1 MRLHKDVESSSGSSN
16 FSHVSNG
23 DDKESNVIS
32 SPLPTSRSL
41 SLMPFIA
48 GKDDCW
54 DVNHDYY
61 VCLKTAKCR
70 SNCQEHGNVDG
81 RCNGSFPYLVP
92 LCECL
97 RPNCPPQAP
106 SPSPSPLDA
115 LPQAK

>member
-1 MRLHKDVESSSGSSN
+1 MLAMAVTRKAMASVVLCLLLVHSG
-16 FSHVSNG
+16 
-23 DDKESNVIS
+23 
-32 SPLPTSRSL
+32 
-41 SLMPFIA
+41 LMPSVA
-48 GKDDCW
+48 GTDDCW

-106 SPSPSPLDA
+106 SPSPSDA
-115 LPQAK
+115 LRLAK